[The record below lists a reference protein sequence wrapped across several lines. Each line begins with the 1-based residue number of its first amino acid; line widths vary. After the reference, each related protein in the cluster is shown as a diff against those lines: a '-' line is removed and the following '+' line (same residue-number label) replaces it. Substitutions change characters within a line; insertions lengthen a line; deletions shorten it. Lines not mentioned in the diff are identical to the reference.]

1 VQLRGYLLL
10 QGNLWL
16 LGCILHFTG
25 SLPGPS
31 GGVQVIGRL
40 RRHRQCVMGVTSDL
54 STRAAVMPPHL
65 RACITRLPAATNC
78 RKGAFLRLLGSR
90 SLAATTGDWLPRMV
104 SHRCSLEICRLCM
117 AGVLLRLS
125 FGMGVGS
132 VQRACIGCHA
142 GISSTA
148 YATVPQ
154 LNAFD
159 VLAGTWGL
167 LSCVYGLISGI
178 ACCFGLCAHTHTH
191 TLQMAV
197 GGQTLLCLA
206 WQQLAWTMFFPTWK
220 VLAFSVW
227 PDF

>member
-1 VQLRGYLLL
+1 MH
-10 QGNLWL
+10 
-16 LGCILHFTG
+16 IALHWQFAWPQWWCAG
-25 SLPGPS
+25 
-31 GGVQVIGRL
+31 
-40 RRHRQCVMGVTSDL
+40 D
-54 STRAAVMPPHL
+54 RAAASTQAVCHGCDF
-65 RACITRLPAATNC
+65 RSVHKGCCHAASLASLHHKTAGSNTNC

-117 AGVLLRLS
+117 AGVLLHLS

-159 VLAGTWGL
+159 VPGHLGTAFLCVWSSQWHRML
-167 LSCVYGLISGI
+167 LRFVC
-178 ACCFGLCAHTHTH
+178 THTH
-191 TLQMAV
+191 TLCRWLL
-197 GGQTLLCLA
+197 GGKPCCALLGNNLLGPCSFLPGKF
-206 WQQLAWTMFFPTWK
+206 WRPVSGLFFECCP
-220 VLAFSVW
+220 VLVLVALRCCNGF
-227 PDF
+227 